1 MHPFQIIT
9 LKHAC
14 MTNMHS
20 ILWRCAIS
28 HWGEV
33 FGMCFLF
40 LLSETCPSI
49 QLCSFTR
56 KGNWAS
62 LNGVSRITF
71 FSEDWSNFQTFRRTE
86 TMFSL
91 VSEAFSFK
99 WFGCICKGKRL
110 FKEMALLSTGRLD
123 FCWKEYDIVIL
134 CIYKEMVLPSNIG
147 KKWTLKGVLLL

>member
-91 VSEAFSFK
+91 VSEAFPSNDSDAFAKERDFSKK
-99 WFGCICKGKRL
+99 WRYFPQDGWIFVERS
-110 FKEMALLSTGRLD
+110 MTLLS
-123 FCWKEYDIVIL
+123 FVYI
-134 CIYKEMVLPSNIG
+134 
-147 KKWTLKGVLLL
+147 KKWCYLQT

>member
-1 MHPFQIIT
+1 MHPFQTIT
-9 LKHAC
+9 LKKHAC

-20 ILWRCAIS
+20 ILWRRAIF

-40 LLSETCPSI
+40 HSKHVLQINGVPL
-49 QLCSFTR
+49 QK

-71 FSEDWSNFQTFRRTE
+71 FSEDWSYFQTFRRTE

-91 VSEAFSFK
+91 VSEAFPSNDSDAFAKERDFSKK
-99 WFGCICKGKRL
+99 WRYFPQDSWIFVERS
-110 FKEMALLSTGRLD
+110 MTLLS
-123 FCWKEYDIVIL
+123 FVYI
-134 CIYKEMVLPSNIG
+134 
-147 KKWTLKGVLLL
+147 KKWCYLQT